1 VLETTI
7 SDRKAVN
14 HYKLKRPMRVFVV
27 VDNSPGIEV
36 ESILPKCQN
45 MATESDLYLV
55 SSTPTKSNQ
64 QIALQVINALALTHS
79 RIFTI
84 DKVNGDQLQTIY
96 SNEHDQRVIQSIANN
111 SLVIA
116 PVTPQGIVAPFQRL
130 HTFGKNPS
138 NIMLQAYIITSGT
151 SDPTALTKIRTA
163 AQNLTKFHCLQV
175 NVIGL
180 DPAHRI
186 KMSEALS
193 PIRSHLRFSGSDQQ
207 EWQQLIDE

>member
-1 VLETTI
+1 MLHSTRLI
-7 SDRKAVN
+7 LLILPIFLHGCFSAKA
-14 HYKLKRPMRVFVV
+14 
-27 VDNSPGIEV
+27 DNK
-36 ESILPKCQN
+36 LPKCQST
-45 MATESDLYLV
+45 ATEPDLYLA
-55 SSTPTKSNQ
+55 SSTPTESEK
-64 QIALQVINALALTHS
+64 QIAIQVTNALARSHS

-84 DKVNGDQLQTIY
+84 DQVNGDQLQTIY

-111 SLVIA
+111 NLVIA

-130 HTFGKNPS
+130 YTFGKNPS

-180 DPAHRI
+180 DPAHRL

-193 PIRSHLRFSGSDQQ
+193 PIRSHLRFSGTDQQ